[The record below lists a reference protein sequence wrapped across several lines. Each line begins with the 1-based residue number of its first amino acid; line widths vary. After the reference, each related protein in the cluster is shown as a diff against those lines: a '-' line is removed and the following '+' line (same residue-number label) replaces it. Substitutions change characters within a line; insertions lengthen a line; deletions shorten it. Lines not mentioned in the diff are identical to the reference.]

1 EPRRGKLLYSRRD
14 RGGSEERGDP
24 GRLLDLIT
32 SPHRPHPLDA
42 ASELARQRL
51 SVKVANWPPLFSH
64 FSCLFQGS
72 AVSGLA
78 SGSLTNA
85 TFSFWVA
92 QETSVPAAASNK
104 PVATA
109 LSNLRIRTSID

>member
-1 EPRRGKLLYSRRD
+1 
-14 RGGSEERGDP
+14 
-24 GRLLDLIT
+24 
-32 SPHRPHPLDA
+32 
-42 ASELARQRL
+42 RQRL

-64 FSCLFQGS
+64 FSCLFHGS

-109 LSNLRIRTSID
+109 LSNLRIRTSIDDNISGLHLDTSDQCAGYDIAYSGCRFN